1 MPGFVKTVLLFIV
14 EGPCDRLRLHSLEA
28 MLTLRTLILTLAL
41 FGGITSVIA
50 SGGEPGKY
58 DLSFPEGVSVSQN
71 TIYIPFRMVGRLV
84 AVQARVDTVEG
95 LFFLDTGASDLLLN
109 ERYFER
115 ETMTANREAIGA
127 AGSLGTLAIRKV
139 DTLFWDALEITD
151 LEGHVVSLQQIED
164 KKKTRVI
171 GILGFP
177 VFKDYEVLIDY
188 SIRQLIVTRTD
199 KKGVR
204 LDPDA
209 IFQRPVDSLEFRLI
223 GHTIVIRGEIN
234 GVKVKLGL
242 DTGAELNLLDAGVKR
257 KALDNFEILRRTTMT
272 GAGTKEVEV
281 IAGVLYG
288 LTMDIEQ
295 TIGMRTLLTKMWRV
309 NDAMGTDL
317 DGVLGYEFLFNKR
330 TLINYKKEKLYFFPP
345 IKS

>member
-1 MPGFVKTVLLFIV
+1 MICHFIAAV
-14 EGPCDRLRLHSLEA
+14 DRDIMAERQCLYSFDN
-28 MLTLRTLILTLAL
+28 MLTLRTLVISLVFLTLTTDATATT
-41 FGGITSVIA
+41 GN
-50 SGGEPGKY
+50 PGRF
-58 DLSFPEGVSVSQN
+58 DVAFPEGVSVSQN
-71 TIYIPFRMVGRLV
+71 TIYIPFRMVGRLI
-84 AVQARVDTVEG
+84 AVEARVDTVRG
-95 LFFLDTGASDLLLN
+95 VFFLDTGASHLLLN
-109 ERYFER
+109 ERYFAS
-115 ETMTANREAIGA
+115 ETRMASTEAIGA
-127 AGSLGTLAIRKV
+127 AGSLGTLSVRDV
-139 DTLFWDALEITD
+139 DTLFWDALEITN
-151 LEGHVVSLQQIED
+151 LEGHVVSLAQIED
-164 KKKTRVI
+164 KKRTRVV
-171 GILGFP
+171 GVLGFK

-199 KKGVR
+199 KKGNR

-209 IFQRPVDSLEFRLI
+209 IFQRPVDSLDFRLI
-223 GHTIVIRGEIN
+223 GHTIVMRAQIN

-257 KALDNFEILRRTTMT
+257 QALDNFEILRRTTMT

-295 TIGMRTLLTKMWRV
+295 TIGMRTLLTKMWRI

-330 TLINYKKEKLYFFPP
+330 TLINYKKKKLYFFPP